1 MGATPCDTGR
11 GAPPTRGP
19 WAEVVGLPRPR
30 PGTGLVVGP
39 DPACQPDQPLR
50 VVSTVK
56 LCTEFPQSGGAGA
69 LPSGRGW
76 AHGSAVGCGRR
87 VRHASAGHGS
97 VRTNGVAT
105 AGS

>member
-11 GAPPTRGP
+11 GAPPPGARGLTSP
-19 WAEVVGLPRPR
+19 GLPRPR

-56 LCTEFPQSGGAGA
+56 LGTEFPQSGGAGA

-76 AHGSAVGCGRR
+76 AHRSAAGGGRR
-87 VRHASAGHGS
+87 VRQGCGGHGS
-97 VRTNGVAT
+97 VRTNGV
-105 AGS
+105 